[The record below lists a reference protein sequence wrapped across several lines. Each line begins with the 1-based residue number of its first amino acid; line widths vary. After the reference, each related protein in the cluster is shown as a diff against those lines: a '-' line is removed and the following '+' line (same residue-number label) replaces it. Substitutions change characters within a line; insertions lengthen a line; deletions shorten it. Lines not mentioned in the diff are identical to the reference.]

1 MSRSTRWAVIVVA
14 IVVIIAVALS
24 LRKPQEEIA
33 EVPQEVKLKAAMVTD
48 VGGLGDESFNDAA
61 YKGLKEAEE
70 KLGFE
75 ITVVESKKMDDYE
88 PNLRSL
94 GDQGTD
100 ISWAVGF
107 LQTDALDTVAPEYP
121 DLKFGLIDSVVEQ
134 PNVASATFK
143 EEEGSFLL
151 GVIAAKMTKTGTVGF
166 VGGMEV
172 PVIEHF
178 DAGFHAGVLSAN
190 PDVKV
195 LRGYTGKFDDPA
207 KGKEVALAQFN
218 QGADIIFH
226 ASGAC
231 GLGVI
236 EAAKEQGEGFW
247 AMGVD
252 SCQHHLAPDNVMSCM
267 MKRVDVAVFEVT
279 KRVQDGTFEPKHY
292 IFGLA
297 EDGVGTCGRTSEHV
311 PEEVLEEVEKYREM
325 IVNGEI
331 VVPASFAELETF
343 TPPSV

>member
-1 MSRSTRWAVIVVA
+1 MSKSSKWAVIIVA
-14 IVVIIAVALS
+14 AVIIIAVVVG
-24 LRKPQEEIA
+24 LRKPAEEEIA
-33 EVPQEVKLKAAMVTD
+33 EVPAETLKAAMVTD

-70 KLGFE
+70 ELDFE

-94 GDQGTD
+94 GDQDTD
-100 ISWAVGF
+100 ISWAIGF
-107 LQTDALDTVAPEYP
+107 LLTDAVDTVASEYP
-121 DLKFGLIDSVVEQ
+121 ELKFGLIDSVVEQ
-134 PNVASATFK
+134 PNVASVTFK

-151 GVIAAKMTKTGTVGF
+151 GVIAAKMSETGTVGF

-178 DAGFHAGVLSAN
+178 DVGFHAGVIAAN
-190 PDVKV
+190 PDIKV
-195 LRGYTGKFDDPA
+195 LRGYSGKFDDPA

-236 EAAKEQGEGFW
+236 EAAKEQGDGYW

-252 SCQHHLAPDNVMSCM
+252 SCQHHLAPENVMSCM
-267 MKRVDVAVFEVT
+267 MKRVDVAVFDVT
-279 KRVQDGTFEPKHY
+279 KKVKDETFEPTHY
-292 IFGLA
+292 VFGLA
-297 EDGVGTCGRTSEHV
+297 EDGVGPCDKTSEHV
-311 PEEVLEEVEKYREM
+311 PEEVLDEVEKYKEM
-325 IVNGEI
+325 IVNGELT
-331 VVPASFAELETF
+331 VPSTFTELEAF
-343 TPPSV
+343 TPPSE

>member
-1 MSRSTRWAVIVVA
+1 MSKSTKWAVIIVAVV
-14 IVVIIAVALS
+14 IIIAVAVG
-24 LRKPQEEIA
+24 LRKPKEEIA
-33 EVPQEVKLKAAMVTD
+33 EVPPEVLKAAMVTD

-70 KLGFE
+70 ELGFE

-94 GDQGTD
+94 GDQDTD
-100 ISWAVGF
+100 ISWAIGF
-107 LQTDALDTVAPEYP
+107 LLTDAVDTVASEYP

-178 DAGFHAGVLSAN
+178 DAGFHAGVRAAN
-190 PDVKV
+190 PSIKV

-267 MKRVDVAVFEVT
+267 MKRVDVAVFDITEKV
-279 KRVQDGTFEPKHY
+279 KDGTFEPTHY
-292 IFGLA
+292 VFGLA
-297 EDGVGTCGRTSEHV
+297 EDGVGTCDKTSDHV

-325 IVNGEI
+325 IVNGDV
-331 VVPASFAELETF
+331 VVPASYTELEAF
-343 TPPSV
+343 TPPAE